1 VKRFMIE
8 ENYYWNRCLFLILFH
23 DDIHIHGCIDERS
36 LSHLKTSCFL
46 WSLFG
51 SIFCEGSS
59 FTSRM
64 KEHMDDYYFDA
75 SYILLEKHYRT
86 WDPHLY
92 HWSKFDIIS
101 DACVYGPHDDLL
113 TWMYKHFHDP
123 LKGYLLDV
131 QLYDVVMYFNDLYFL
146 LIICLEGCN
155 TSNRIRVLLGFNYG
169 GNKQ

>member
-1 VKRFMIE
+1 
-8 ENYYWNRCLFLILFH
+8 
-23 DDIHIHGCIDERS
+23 
-36 LSHLKTSCFL
+36 
-46 WSLFG
+46 
-51 SIFCEGSS
+51 
-59 FTSRM
+59 M

-75 SYILLEKHYRT
+75 SYIILEKHYRT

-92 HWSKFDIIS
+92 HWSKFDIIF

-131 QLYDVVMYFNDLYFL
+131 QLYDVVMYSNDLYFL